1 MMMFDES
8 MVLVMKQVSGQGSLI
23 HRVRIATVLL
33 LFAANSLAVAATPA
47 RPRDIVDLHEVAPDI
62 AHDIRY
68 FGEHNF
74 IGRRIRGYH
83 APKCLLTQRAATAL
97 AAVQQ
102 ELAAHGY
109 GLKVYD
115 CYRPQ
120 RAVDDFVAWARDL
133 DDQAMKPEFYPRVD
147 KRDLFRDGYI
157 AARSGHSRGSTVDL
171 TIVPMPTP
179 EQPRF
184 DANAPLQ
191 SCERFQTK
199 RYADNSI
206 DMATGYDCFSP
217 LSGIGN
223 PEVNLRAR
231 ANRQLLKVLMEQN
244 GFSNL
249 PGEWWHYTLRDE
261 PYPDTWFNFLIE

>member
-1 MMMFDES
+1 MI
-8 MVLVMKQVSGQGSLI
+8 LVMKQVSGLGLLTNSA
-23 HRVRIATVLL
+23 RIAAGLL
-33 LFAANSLAVAATPA
+33 LFALNSLAVAANPA
-47 RPRDIVDLHEVAPDI
+47 RPSDIVDLNGVAPDI

-74 IGRRIRGYH
+74 IGRRIHGYH
-83 APKCLLTQRAATAL
+83 APKCLLTLGAAKAL
-97 AAVQQ
+97 AAVQE

-133 DDQAMKPEFYPRVD
+133 DDQAMETEFYPRVD

-171 TIVPMPTP
+171 TIVPMPIP
-179 EQPRF
+179 EQPGF
-184 DANAPLQ
+184 DANALQ
-191 SCERFQTK
+191 RSCENFQTK

-217 LSGIGN
+217 LSRTEN

-244 GFSNL
+244 GFRNL
-249 PGEWWHYTLRDE
+249 PGEWWHYTLRGE
-261 PYPDTWFNFLIE
+261 PYPDTWFNFPIE

>member
-1 MMMFDES
+1 
-8 MVLVMKQVSGQGSLI
+8 MKTTAFAPI
-23 HRVRIATVLL
+23 
-33 LFAANSLAVAATPA
+33 LFAGILLPLGQPNALAAGITCAPS
-47 RPRDIVDLHEVAPDI
+47 DIVDLRDVAPGI
-62 AHDIRY
+62 VQDIRY
-68 FGEHNF
+68 YSSYNF

-179 EQPRF
+179 EQPWF
-184 DANAPLQ
+184 DMNAPRR
-191 SCERFQTK
+191 SCEGFQTK

-261 PYPDTWFNFLIE
+261 PYPDTWFNFPIEWETSVAGIRLSG